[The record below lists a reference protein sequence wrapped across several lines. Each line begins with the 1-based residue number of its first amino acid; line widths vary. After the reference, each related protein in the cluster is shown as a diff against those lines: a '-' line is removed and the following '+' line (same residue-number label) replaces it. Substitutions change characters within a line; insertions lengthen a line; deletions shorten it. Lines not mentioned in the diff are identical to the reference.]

1 MQGTSERR
9 GRRVKWIVG
18 AVVAVP
24 LAAVVAAYLVFFTP
38 SSPPELRLSTRV
50 PDPAYAVPTGV
61 WSVGSGYGGGIAA
74 SRMAR
79 ATI

>member
-1 MQGTSERR
+1 MEGSAERR

-38 SSPPELRLSTRV
+38 DSPPELRLSSRA
-50 PDPAYAVPTGV
+50 PEPA
-61 WSVGSGYGGGIAA
+61 
-74 SRMAR
+74 
-79 ATI
+79 